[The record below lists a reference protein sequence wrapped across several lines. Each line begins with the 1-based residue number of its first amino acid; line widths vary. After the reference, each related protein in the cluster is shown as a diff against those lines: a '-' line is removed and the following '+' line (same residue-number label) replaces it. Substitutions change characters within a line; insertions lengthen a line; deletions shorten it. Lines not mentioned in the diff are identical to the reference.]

1 MFLFSRAITL
11 SGSPRQALPW
21 VAQMTEYVNANSS
34 LDVSAW
40 TADFG
45 APIGTVAWNA
55 VIEDQATLAEASWG
69 LAGQDGYLDLVE
81 SAADLV
87 AAPGEDSLAGLVY
100 GSPAEPPAVGSVG
113 LVTTAHAVVDRI
125 ADTLAWSVE
134 IAQYVEGVTGSAVS
148 VWSSTYGQMGEVAFI
163 SVLPD
168 MAALDANQAKT
179 NGDAGYIERLGK
191 SAGLWLDG
199 SGHVARYTRIA

>member
-40 TADFG
+40 TVDFG
-45 APIGTVAWNA
+45 APLGTVAWTA
-55 VIEDQATLAEASWG
+55 VIEDQATLAEAAWG
-69 LAGQDGYLDLVE
+69 LAGQDGYMDLIE
-81 SAADLV
+81 AAADLV
-87 AAPGEDSLAGLVY
+87 AAPGEDSLAGLVH
-100 GSPAEPPAVGSVG
+100 GSPSEPPSVGSVA
-113 LVTTAHAVVDRI
+113 LSTTAHAVVDRI

-134 IAQYVEGVTGSAVS
+134 IAEYVEGVTGSPVS
-148 VWSSTYGQMGEVAFI
+148 VWSSTYGQMGQIAFI

-168 MAALDANQAKT
+168 VAALDANQAKT
-179 NGDAGYIERLGK
+179 NGDPGYLERLSK